1 MLMQGI
7 SIAGAVLVLT
17 AYTAHQMRRME
28 SETFLYQL
36 LNLFG
41 GAMLLSAA
49 VSTRQAGL
57 ILMEGAW
64 TIVSAYGLWKVFR
77 AATR

>member
-1 MLMQGI
+1 
-7 SIAGAVLVLT
+7 
-17 AYTAHQMRRME
+17 MRRMN
-28 SETFLYQL
+28 SETYVYQL

-41 GAMLLSAA
+41 GAMLLAAA

-64 TIVSAYGLWKVFR
+64 AIVSAYGLWKVWR
-77 AATR
+77 RATR